1 MDDPTDRIVSFLRD
15 IGIPV
20 RECEVGDGAFLP
32 GVRVVGGG
40 IEFERA
46 RLRWPGDLLHE
57 AGHIAVTPPALRPQ
71 LPGLLD
77 GHPAHA
83 PGGEIEATAWAW
95 AALAALGLPAGVL
108 FHEGG
113 YHGRSA
119 SLATTF
125 DLGVYPG
132 AAGLAAAG
140 MTCLGEQAR
149 SSGIAPYPHMIHWLK
164 PESTH
169 RTETR

>member
-1 MDDPTDRIVSFLRD
+1 MSPAAPEDTTDRITAFLRD

-20 RECEVGDGAFLP
+20 HERAVGDGAFLP
-32 GVRVVGGG
+32 GVRVVGGE

-57 AGHIAVTPPALRPQ
+57 AGHIAVTPPALRPR
-71 LPGLLD
+71 LPEALD
-77 GHPAHA
+77 GHPIDA

-95 AALAALGLPAGVL
+95 AALVALGLPAEVL

-119 SLATTF
+119 SLAMTYS
-125 DLGVYPG
+125 LGVYPG

-140 MTCLGEQAR
+140 LTLLGPDA
-149 SSGIAPYPHMIHWLK
+149 IAAGVPPYPHMTRWLR
-164 PESTH
+164 P
-169 RTETR
+169 